1 MIDLAFINSRIVYKN
16 VGKSSISRRKYIQKI
31 REELTGNVANSTQTE
46 NREANIQSPP
56 AKCRRPARPGNAKRE
71 QQMLATI
78 VSNLFAENV
87 RKNDVDCAC
96 HKNICC

>member
-1 MIDLAFINSRIVYKN
+1 M
-16 VGKSSISRRKYIQKI
+16 QKI
-31 REELTGNVANSTQTE
+31 SEEPTGNVLNSTQTE

-56 AKCRRPARPGNAKRE
+56 AKCRRTCSTRQCKNRATDVF
-71 QQMLATI
+71 ATI

-96 HKNICC
+96 HKNVCC